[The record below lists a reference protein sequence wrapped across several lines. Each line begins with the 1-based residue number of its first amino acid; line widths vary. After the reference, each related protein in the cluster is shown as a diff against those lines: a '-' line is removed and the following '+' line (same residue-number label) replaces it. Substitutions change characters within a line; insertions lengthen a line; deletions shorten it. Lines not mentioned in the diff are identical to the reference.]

1 MIAALVPLTA
11 WIFQMSLAAAAAAAP
26 IIVVSAGAIVG
37 IVLLWT
43 KVAYE
48 SLREQRHPRRVVAIG
63 VAALAL
69 LVVLSFFVELPA
81 RG

>member
-48 SLREQRHPRRVVAIG
+48 SLREHRHPRRVVAIG